1 MHLDVLLALVRRLD
15 AHALVPALQVDA
27 VLAALVVE
35 VHQARIVLLELRETK
50 QEVVRVEV
58 LFVHLVD
65 FWRLSAEVV
74 PESLRELARVLEVPA

>member
-35 VHQARIVLLELRETK
+35 VHQARVVLLELRETK

-58 LFVHLVD
+58 LFIYLVD